1 MDLFKE
7 AEEKIGKARVDELR
21 ADIEQLDKDLQA
33 LRFIP
38 VELQDEP

>member
-1 MDLFKE
+1 MDLFKQ
-7 AEEKIGKARVDELR
+7 AEEKIGKTRVDELR

-33 LRFIP
+33 LRSIP